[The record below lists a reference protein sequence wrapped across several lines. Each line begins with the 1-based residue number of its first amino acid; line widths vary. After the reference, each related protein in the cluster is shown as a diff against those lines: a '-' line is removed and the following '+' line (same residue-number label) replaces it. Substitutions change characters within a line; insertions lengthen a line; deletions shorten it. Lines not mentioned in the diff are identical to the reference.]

1 MLPRLSH
8 FFAMSTPKIISKNKI
23 FILYLNEI
31 YYHGAKNLTKWKSLD
46 INFSN
51 SDSVNDWTSK
61 AMFSD
66 ILLSSVLNIKLKLFL
81 KIKGYNYC

>member
-1 MLPRLSH
+1 MYQDWAIFLQCPHLNNNKS
-8 FFAMSTPKIISKNKI
+8 NKI
-23 FILYLNEI
+23 FILNLNEI

-51 SDSVNDWTSK
+51 SDSVTDWTSK

-66 ILLSSVLNIKLKLFL
+66 TLLSSIFNIKLKLFF
-81 KIKGYNYC
+81 KIKGFNYS